1 MSEDLPLLVVVKVAE
16 EETTG
21 LKCWVLLKPKTD
33 LCTPHTVPQI
43 EVFFLK
49 DFRENIGQFKL
60 RGPLWS
66 KLVFDVAL
74 NVAETADI
82 PSMKQQR

>member
-1 MSEDLPLLVVVKVAE
+1 MSEDLQLLVVVKVAE

-21 LKCWVLLKPKTD
+21 LKYWVLLKPKTD

-60 RGPLWS
+60 RGPSWS
-66 KLVFDVAL
+66 KLVSDMAL
-74 NVAETADI
+74 NFAETAGN
-82 PSMKQQR
+82 PSVK